1 MPLASGSY
9 PLLNAFGAVGVLA
22 HVAAPH
28 DRLGT
33 CTEAWQVRDCLTARW
48 AS

>member
-9 PLLNAFGAVGVLA
+9 PLLNVFGAVGVLA

-28 DRLGT
+28 DGPVDAP
-33 CTEAWQVRDCLTARW
+33 EARRVRDCLTARW